1 MTEGALRLASID
13 LQLDDRSKRIIEELQ
28 HDGRRTYAEIGRAV
42 GLSEAAVRQ
51 RVSRLIESGAMQIVA
66 VTNPLQLG
74 FGRQAMIG
82 IKVSGEINPVADEL
96 AGIAEIDYVV
106 VTAGVYDLLAEAVCT
121 DDAELLSLLNTI
133 RRIPAVRETETM
145 TYLDLKSQKYNWG
158 TR

>member
-1 MTEGALRLASID
+1 MSDGPLQLASVD

-28 HDGRRTYAEIGRAV
+28 HDGRRTYSELGRAV

-51 RVSRLIESGAMQIVA
+51 RVARLIESGAMQIVA

-82 IKVSGEINPVADEL
+82 IRASGEIGPVAE
-96 AGIAEIDYVV
+96 EISQLPAADYVV
-106 VTAGVYDLLAEAVCT
+106 VTAGVYDLLAEVVCA
-121 DDAELLSLLNTI
+121 DDAELLTLLNQI
-133 RRIPAVRETETM
+133 RRIPGVRETETM